1 MAIQRRPHGHG
12 LRNSFVRA
20 SGWRLKLLDRF
31 DALTHGDGTFEVGEQ
46 LATIRSH
53 SKYPMIRFC
62 NVKVAAKPRGRRRNQ
77 HVTRRSQRHWP
88 DTGKNCRTDSLDE
101 EICGLTQALLTPN
114 VLQPALPMRRQAS
127 VRKKE
132 DSSWIF
138 LAYCVRQKPFRTL
151 GYDKPSSWTMVTEAT
166 AGIHCAFEMGISK
179 HIEKDGMQIP
189 GTSIWNY
196 S

>member
-1 MAIQRRPHGHG
+1 MDCSNEASYSDTWMAIQRRPHGHG

-53 SKYPMIRFC
+53 PEYPHDPISQR
-62 NVKVAAKPRGRRRNQ
+62 KVVAKPRSRRRNQ
-77 HVTRRSQRHWP
+77 HATRRLQRHWP

-127 VRKKE
+127 VRKKKRTPVGF
-132 DSSWIF
+132 SSHIAF
-138 LAYCVRQKPFRTL
+138 AKSRSKPWGMTKPAL
-151 GYDKPSSWTMVTEAT
+151 GRW
-166 AGIHCAFEMGISK
+166 
-179 HIEKDGMQIP
+179 
-189 GTSIWNY
+189 
-196 S
+196 